1 VVVPERGW
9 EYVVSELHGGHP
21 GATRMKALARGVVWW
36 SGLDGKLERV
46 VKKCQECQ
54 EVQSSP
60 PTQPMQLWSWPTR
73 PCESVAHRFCRSN
86 G

>member
-1 VVVPERGW
+1 M
-9 EYVVSELHGGHP
+9 SELHGGHP
-21 GATRMKALARGVVWW
+21 GATRMKALARGFVWW

-60 PTQPMQLWSWPTR
+60 PTQPMQP
-73 PCESVAHRFCRSN
+73 
-86 G
+86 